1 MEVLIESVDHEAR
14 GVARSANKVI
24 FVENALPQEVVNVE
38 IKRRKPSY
46 ETGVSTFIKNP
57 SSSRIKPRCESFGV
71 CGGCSFQ
78 HVDPRTQLAIK
89 QRVLEDAFMR
99 IGRVR
104 PEQML
109 SPISGPSFE
118 YRTRARLSSRYVHKK
133 QKVLVGFREKGK
145 SYVVDMM
152 SCEVLPSH
160 VSSLLPELRVL
171 LDSFSIRE
179 RVPQIE
185 VACGEKT
192 TVLAFRVLE
201 DPSETDLL
209 ALRQFG
215 EKHQIVIFIQRGGPA
230 TLSQIYPEQPTAL
243 TYSLPEM
250 GLTFEFGLSEFTQ
263 VNTEVNSVMV
273 RRAISLLEL
282 EVGDRVA
289 DMFCGLGNF
298 SLAIARRGGR
308 VFGIESNQELIE
320 RAAYNAEVNGLS
332 DRCEFLA
339 ANLFLEGCPGYK
351 NLNAIDKL
359 LIDPPRDGAKELI
372 DCIGTDGPK
381 RIVYV
386 SCNPATLAR
395 DSGVLVNEHG
405 YRLISA
411 SIVNMFPQTSHV
423 ESIACFQK

>member
-46 ETGVSTFIKNP
+46 ETGVSTFIKNS

-89 QRVLEDAFMR
+89 QRVLEDALMR

-152 SCEVLPSH
+152 S
-160 VSSLLPELRVL
+160 
-171 LDSFSIRE
+171 
-179 RVPQIE
+179 
-185 VACGEKT
+185 EKT

-209 ALRQFG
+209 VLRQFG

-243 TYSLPEM
+243 TYSLPDM